1 MKKFISIL
9 LILSFCLV
17 GCSNENNNSQN
28 SIEENTNYNYTA
40 SRTSTPNENN
50 SANNVVNVEAEKEP
64 EPPPETDI
72 SSFSTKIYTPNDSAR
87 QTNIGLTCSKLNGT
101 IVKSRRNIFFL

>member
-17 GCSNENNNSQN
+17 GCSNENTNSQN

-50 SANNVVNVEAEKEP
+50 SANNIVNVEIEKRP
-64 EPPPETDI
+64 APETDI